1 MKTSYQRELK
11 RNYLIVEMEKSDTR
25 EEPPFEQKMLE
36 QNQIDGILRFQVRQK
51 DEEIRFFYEITSKQP
66 LSRLLEGQTI
76 QAEQI
81 RALILG
87 IARSLDHMEQYLIS
101 EKSVLLDP
109 EYLYV
114 DPESLKVWL
123 CLVPGLE
130 CDFPEDYSRL
140 LEYLLGKVDHRDKES
155 VVLAYGLYQ
164 ETRKENYGMADILR
178 LAQQKSGVSGPNHK
192 SEDGSRLSTPAGLE
206 IPQTTERSR
215 IEEKSSE
222 LVFRKRKNGEGEIEN
237 RTGSGKKVQM
247 NKQENSWQLGK
258 VRGNQIQT
266 DAQEELAGLFGK
278 WRQRRKERKE
288 ERQREIERAIQM
300 PWDTIA
306 FDGGSAEEWGTPEEY
321 GRAEYKTEYGTEYR
335 IGNGGA
341 GYGTGNS
348 AAHDPGSRGDRQKP
362 VETAAAV
369 QSSDTILLNGEMNG
383 TGAQVKRLTALDPGA
398 EDIIIAYY
406 PFIIG
411 KQENLV
417 DYVLHRETVSRLHL
431 RIDRKEDRYYVQDL
445 NSTNGTMAGG
455 HMLENNEIMEI
466 WDGVEI
472 SIAGARYRFE

>member
-11 RNYLIVEMEKSDTR
+11 RNYLIVEMETPKGQ

-51 DEEIRFFYEITSKQP
+51 DEEVRFFYEITSKQP

-81 RALILG
+81 RTLVLG
-87 IARSLDHMEQYLIS
+87 IARSLDHMEQYLLS
-101 EKSVLLDP
+101 EKNVLLDP

-130 CDFPEDYSRL
+130 CDFPEDYSRF

-192 SEDGSRLSTPAGLE
+192 SGMGSSWQVSGDLE
-206 IPQTTERSR
+206 MPQTTERSMD
-215 IEEKSSE
+215 EKKSPE
-222 LVFRKRKNGEGEIEN
+222 LVLGKRKNREGEIEN
-237 RTGSGKKVQM
+237 CTGTGKKM
-247 NKQENSWQLGK
+247 EMGRPENGWQLGT
-258 VRGNQIQT
+258 VRTKRIQT
-266 DAQEELAGLFGK
+266 DAQEEPAGLLGR

-288 ERQREIERAIQM
+288 EKQREIERAIQM

-306 FDGGSAEEWGTPEEY
+306 FDGGSTEEWGIPEGY
-321 GRAEYKTEYGTEYR
+321 GRAEYKTEYGT
-335 IGNGGA
+335 GNGGA
-341 GYGTGNS
+341 GYGAGNS
-348 AAHDPGSRGDRQKP
+348 GAAHDPGSRGDRQKP
-362 VETAAAV
+362 VEAAAAT

-383 TGAQVKRLTALDPGA
+383 TAAQVKRLTALDLGA
-398 EDIIIAYY
+398 EDIVIAYY